1 MNLQFYKH
9 NAYRLHIYVKY
20 RQAGTDRENNS
31 KLVQKSVKSDRE
43 PASHVTLSLC
53 SE

>member
-1 MNLQFYKH
+1 MNVQFYKH
-9 NAYRLHIYVKY
+9 NAYRPIYVKY
-20 RQAGTDRENNS
+20 RQTGTDRENNS